1 MFDLYFVFS
10 DLFSK
15 KVLLKHIKKLSS
27 HQKFFIQSIEI
38 VVMDSKSVIQKNRKK
53 EILQSRPLGDSPNH
67 GLSRLPPMKLYLMD
81 MDEAT
86 KHESSRNVGH
96 PASPSWPFSMLI
108 TGKSGSGK
116 TNILA
121 NLFLGDKAEYIYKGK
136 KGGSRYIA
144 CDDLIVCGYHPDE
157 PKWAFVRKMY
167 GIISKDPKA
176 PYYENI
182 RFRQRKSLVLEHF
195 HQNGVQRLFLRMYV

>member
-1 MFDLYFVFS
+1 
-10 DLFSK
+10 
-15 KVLLKHIKKLSS
+15 
-27 HQKFFIQSIEI
+27 
-38 VVMDSKSVIQKNRKK
+38 
-53 EILQSRPLGDSPNH
+53 
-67 GLSRLPPMKLYLMD
+67 MD

-86 KHESSRNVGH
+86 KHKSSRIQSH
-96 PASPSWPFSMLI
+96 PASPSWPFRMLV

-167 GIISKDPKA
+167 GIILKDPKA
-176 PYYENI
+176 PYYKNI
-182 RFRQRKSLVLEHF
+182 
-195 HQNGVQRLFLRMYV
+195 

>member
-1 MFDLYFVFS
+1 M
-10 DLFSK
+10 
-15 KVLLKHIKKLSS
+15 
-27 HQKFFIQSIEI
+27 I
-38 VVMDSKSVIQKNRKK
+38 V
-53 EILQSRPLGDSPNH
+53 
-67 GLSRLPPMKLYLMD
+67 
-81 MDEAT
+81 
-86 KHESSRNVGH
+86 
-96 PASPSWPFSMLI
+96 

-136 KGGSRYIA
+136 NGGRRYIS

-157 PKWAFVRKMY
+157 PKWAFVRYMY

-182 RFRQRKSLVLEHF
+182 QFIYISPEKIPSVKSFSLERSTVIIF
-195 HQNGVQRLFLRMYV
+195 EDLCVAPESIQN